1 VSLFSDPAVARTLS
15 HWAGPATAFFQVVM
29 IDLTLAGDNALAVG
43 LAAAGL
49 RREQQR
55 RAIVL
60 GLAAAVVM
68 LSGFAL
74 IAVQLLKLMG
84 LLLAGG
90 VLLLW
95 VCWRMWRDLRAQ
107 GRAREAIGEAV
118 LEGHPLPAT
127 GPPKTLMRALI
138 QILIAD
144 VSMSLDN
151 VLAVAGAAKDHPQ
164 VLVFGLILSITLT
177 GFAAAW
183 IAKFLHKVP
192 WVGYLGL
199 LIVLYVAGHM
209 IWQGA
214 WALAGRVGAQGG
226 PPNRSAQ
233 AATSAS
239 SIFLNKTSGTV
250 ILRPASSRFNSVGPS
265 SEGQGEG

>member
-1 VSLFSDPAVARTLS
+1 MSIAADPATAGLLS
-15 HWAGPATAFFQVVM
+15 HWIGPATAFFQVVL
-29 IDLTLAGDNALAVG
+29 IDLTLAGDNAVAVG

-60 GLAAAVVM
+60 GLGAAVVM

-74 IAVQLLKLMG
+74 IAVWLLKQVG

-90 VLLLW
+90 LILLW

-107 GRAREAIGEAV
+107 GRAREAIGEAA

-127 GPPKTLMRALI
+127 GPPTTLLRALT

-144 VSMSLDN
+144 ISMSLDN
-151 VLAVAGAAKDHPQ
+151 VLAVAGAAKDHPW

-177 GFAAAW
+177 GFAAVW
-183 IAKFLHKVP
+183 IARFLHKVP
-192 WVGYLGL
+192 WLGYLGL
-199 LIVLYVAGHM
+199 AMVLYVAGHM

-214 WALAGRVGAQGG
+214 WQVAGR
-226 PPNRSAQ
+226 
-233 AATSAS
+233 
-239 SIFLNKTSGTV
+239 I
-250 ILRPASSRFNSVGPS
+250 
-265 SEGQGEG
+265 